1 MMEKINARIPNTH
14 KANGSVQVV
23 IGALGGMIFSLLA
36 IIVMSIILY
45 LNPMVENSMPLIS
58 QIIKYASAIIAAM
71 IACINRRTKGFL
83 RGLLACILYLF
94 LGQLIFGIFGG
105 GVTFNKLF
113 WLDLATFSVIGIITG
128 AIIVNFKS
136 KSKCK

>member
-1 MMEKINARIPNTH
+1 MMEKINTKITNTQ

-36 IIVMSIILY
+36 IIIMSIILY
-45 LNPMVENSMPLIS
+45 LNPMIEKSMPLIS
-58 QIIKYASAIIAAM
+58 QIIKYVSAMIAAI
-71 IACINRRTKGFL
+71 IACINRRSKGYL
-83 RGLLACILYLF
+83 RGLIACILYLF

-105 GVTFNKLF
+105 GVTFNNLF

-128 AIIVNFKS
+128 AIVVNLKS
-136 KSKCK
+136 KSK

>member
-1 MMEKINARIPNTH
+1 MMEKINTKITNTQ

-36 IIVMSIILY
+36 IIIMSIILY
-45 LNPMVENSMPLIS
+45 LNPMVEKSMPLIS
-58 QIIKYASAIIAAM
+58 QIIKYASAMIAAI
-71 IACINRRTKGFL
+71 IACINRRSKGYL
-83 RGLLACILYLF
+83 RGLIACILYLF

-105 GVTFNKLF
+105 GVTFNNLF

-128 AIIVNFKS
+128 AIVVNLKS
-136 KSKCK
+136 KSK